1 MRWRGWLIFWIVAI
15 IFPTA
20 ALGRISSPF
29 RQAFNTIFAPG
40 WMHILM
46 HALLYVGLSVLVMLT
61 FRLPLSVRTMA
72 ITLGVVFGVVLLQEG
87 FQAWNQGIFSLGGS
101 IEDLAVDLAGGVLAL
116 MIMGWRR

>member
-20 ALGRISSPF
+20 ALGRFSPSF

-46 HALLYVGLSVLVMLT
+46 HAILYAGLCTLLMLT

-72 ITLGVVFGVVLLQEG
+72 ITLGIVFGVGVLQEG
-87 FQAWNQGIFSLGGS
+87 FQAFNQGTFTLGGS
-101 IEDLAVDLAGGVLAL
+101 IVDLAVDLAGGLVGL

>member
-20 ALGRISSPF
+20 ALGRFSPSF

-46 HALLYVGLSVLVMLT
+46 HAILYAGLCTLLMLT

-72 ITLGVVFGVVLLQEG
+72 ITLCIVFGVGVLQEG
-87 FQAWNQGIFSLGGS
+87 FQAFNQGTFTLGGS
-101 IEDLAVDLAGGVLAL
+101 IVDLAVDLAGGLVGL